1 MIWKDAEEDEI
12 REWEGGGGEGEKW
25 RRWKK
30 KCSSK
35 REKREGQRKWETKM
49 GIRKT
54 VEVKT

>member
-1 MIWKDAEEDEI
+1 ME
-12 REWEGGGGEGEKW
+12 RERNGEGG
-25 RRWKK
+25 KK
-30 KCSSK
+30 KCGSK